1 MRRSRPYQ
9 YLATGEANVIG
20 VPGAMGFGVGICPS
34 YYLPAG
40 FTPLPG
46 YDIRDM

>member
-1 MRRSRPYQ
+1 MQRSRPYQ
-9 YLATGEANVIG
+9 YLAMGKANVIG
-20 VPGAMGFGVGICPS
+20 VPGTMGFGVGICPS

-46 YDIRDM
+46 LS